1 MEAKKINDS
10 NKELKMKQ
18 RIRCLIIICFII
30 MIILIIVIFLKNKKL
45 FNNQDIIKGLW
56 NIDGTTKYEFDGKG
70 EGKMILPSSEYK
82 FIYKITENEISID
95 FEDETAKDYMYTYS
109 LNGDVLEFKGK
120 SKGALDFE
128 LKREK

>member
-82 FIYKITENEISID
+82 FIYKITENEDEDWILCYVKD
-95 FEDETAKDYMYTYS
+95 CRFEGA
-109 LNGDVLEFKGK
+109 GDPSKLEEIIRRFKEWVEQCK
-120 SKGALDFE
+120 
-128 LKREK
+128 

>member
-1 MEAKKINDS
+1 MNDG

-18 RIRCLIIICFII
+18 RIKCLIIIVF
-30 MIILIIVIFLKNKKL
+30 LIIVILIIFLLKNKDL
-45 FNNQDIIKGLW
+45 FSNKDIIKGLW
-56 NIDGTTKYEFDGKG
+56 DIDGTTKYEFNGKG
-70 EGKMILPSSEYK
+70 EGKMVLPSSEYK
-82 FIYKITENEISID
+82 FIYKITENEILID

-120 SKGALDFE
+120 SEGALDFE